1 MEIFIS
7 AIGLLM
13 IIEGLP
19 YFINPNGMKSI
30 AGYILEAE
38 TKKLRIGGFVMM
50 TCGLAIL
57 YVFHSS

>member
-7 AIGLLM
+7 AIGLIM
-13 IIEGLP
+13 IFEGLP
-19 YFINPNGMKSI
+19 YFVNPNGMKGM
-30 AGYILEAE
+30 AAYLMTVE
-38 TKKLRIGGFVMM
+38 TKKLRVGGLVMM